1 MLDSEGAI
9 PVLARGWRSEVV
21 GHLIEELLAGR
32 MSIRI
37 ADPNSEHPLVFEE
50 ARK

>member
-1 MLDSEGAI
+1 MDSEGNV
-9 PVLARGWRSEVV
+9 PCLARGWRADVV

-37 ADPNSEHPLVFEE
+37 ADPDSEHPLVFEE
-50 ARK
+50 AKR